1 MIFRSIAKFIS
12 YKRGRADC
20 AVVYLL
26 TEFVVPEVQEVR
38 EGVWTALHF
47 GPGQSTFGKMDK
59 LLANTISVRSN
70 VLQDSE
76 SQHL

>member
-12 YKRGRADC
+12 NKRGRADC
-20 AVVYLL
+20 VVAYLL
-26 TEFVVPEVQEVR
+26 NEFVVPGIQEVG
-38 EGVWTALHF
+38 E
-47 GPGQSTFGKMDK
+47 GKMDK